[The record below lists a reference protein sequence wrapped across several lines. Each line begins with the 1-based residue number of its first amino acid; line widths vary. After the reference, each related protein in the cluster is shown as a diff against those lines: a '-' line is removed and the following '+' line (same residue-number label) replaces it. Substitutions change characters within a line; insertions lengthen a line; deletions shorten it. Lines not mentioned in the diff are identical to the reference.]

1 MRITVTSVLVS
12 DQDRALRF
20 YTGMLG
26 FEPALDIPLGQYRWL
41 TVVSP
46 GDRDGVHLLLEPNI
60 HPAAQAF
67 QQALH
72 ADGIPATTF
81 AVDDVQAEYE
91 RLRAAGVEFRGAP
104 APAGTTIAATLDD
117 TCGNLIGIH
126 QLGG

>member
-1 MRITVTSVLVS
+1 MTSVLVN
-12 DQDRALRF
+12 DQDRALDF

-26 FEPALDIPLGQYRWL
+26 FTPALDIPLGAYRWL

-46 GDRDGVHLLLEPNI
+46 GEPDGVQLLLEPNV

-67 QQALH
+67 QRALH

-81 AVDDVQAEYE
+81 AVEDVHAEYE
-91 RLRAAGVEFRGAP
+91 RLREAGVEFRGEP

-126 QLGG
+126 QLVG